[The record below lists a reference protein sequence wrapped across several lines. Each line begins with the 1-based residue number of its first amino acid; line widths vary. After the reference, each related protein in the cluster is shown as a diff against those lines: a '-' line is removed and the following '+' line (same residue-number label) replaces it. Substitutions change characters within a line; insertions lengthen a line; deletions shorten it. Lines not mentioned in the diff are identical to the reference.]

1 MLPTILNQTL
11 AALITANHILHYNH
25 LADAFGH
32 ISVRNPLTNNTFFM
46 SNFIAAALVSSPN
59 DIAEYHIED
68 ASPVDPSTGPGFG
81 EKFIHSEILK
91 KFPGVQSVVHSH
103 SVDVLSYAVLG
114 NGEGNGKGSSE
125 VELLGP
131 VYHMAGFLGNALPFS
146 VSSSVLSHAH
156 P

>member
-1 MLPTILNQTL
+1 
-11 AALITANHILHYNH
+11 
-25 LADAFGH
+25 
-32 ISVRNPLTNNTFFM
+32 M
-46 SNFIAAALVSSPN
+46 SNSIAAALVSSPN

-91 KFPGVQSVVHSH
+91 KFPGMQSVVHSH

-114 NGEGNGKGSSE
+114 NGEENGKGSSE
-125 VELLGP
+125 VELLGA